1 MRPRRKKAKYDWTPL
16 LLAAIAVNL
25 GLALFY
31 SPLTAVTKAR
41 VEGVKPN
48 DMVGVKAVL
57 KSIEG
62 KPALQINGN
71 NLSSLMLYNT
81 AFDSVKFEANPF
93 GRAVITVT
101 YRKAVGRLSGV
112 PGTYLADDGTIFKS
126 SEVLTGLPL
135 IQIGQPSRELDGTI
149 VGRIPTSA
157 LAYLA
162 QELPT
167 IADGENGTVLYADD
181 GGLNL
186 VLGGAEIKLGQA
198 VQLEAKLT
206 SLRKLMDADPELL
219 SKVLVLNLYAP
230 DKPAARFRKPSN

>member
-1 MRPRRKKAKYDWTPL
+1 MRPRRKKPKFNWTPVL
-16 LLAAIAVNL
+16 IAALVLNL
-25 GLALFY
+25 GLGLFY

-41 VEGVKPN
+41 VVGVKPD
-48 DMVGVKAVL
+48 DMVGVRTVL

-81 AFDSVKFEANPF
+81 AFETATFEANPF
-93 GRAVITVT
+93 GRAVVTVT
-101 YRKAVGRLSGV
+101 YRNPVGRLSGA
-112 PGTYLADDGTIFKS
+112 PGTYLAEDGTIYQSK
-126 SEVLTGLPL
+126 EVLTGLPL
-135 IQIGQPSRELDGTI
+135 IQISQTSQERDGTI

-162 QELPT
+162 QELPS
-167 IADGENGTVLYADD
+167 IADGENGTVMYADD
-181 GGLNL
+181 GGLIL

-198 VQLEAKLT
+198 VQLEAKLN

-230 DKPAARFRKPSN
+230 EKPAARFRKPSN